1 VWLFALGAVLLGSA
15 GQVLL
20 KLGTGGGIF
29 RSLADPRTLAGV
41 FLYGISFL
49 CWLEVL
55 AAWPL
60 SRAYPV
66 LALNFGLVAFFAA
79 VFLRE
84 PLTPVQVVGTLLC
97 AAGIAL
103 IGAGD

>member
-1 VWLFALGAVLLGSA
+1 MC
-15 GQVLL
+15 L
-20 KLGTGGGIF
+20 KLGVNGGIVK
-29 RSLADPRTLAGV
+29 SLSNPWTLIGV
-41 FLYGISFL
+41 SLYGLSFL

-79 VFLRE
+79 VFLKE
-84 PLTPVQVVGTLLC
+84 PLTPMQVAGTLLC
-97 AAGIAL
+97 AAGVAL
-103 IGAGD
+103 IGAGR